1 MMDKLTQK
9 TRELIDGKNF
19 ANVATLMPDGSP
31 QISTTWVDREEDRVI
46 INTTVGRVKT
56 RNIKRDPRIAIS
68 IFKSDDP
75 YDAVF
80 IRGKVLEIRKEG
92 AEEHIDK
99 LAHKYIGMNYREHGD
114 RVMFIIDPEHIF
126 ATKG

>member
-1 MMDKLTQK
+1 MAELTQK
-9 TRELIDGKNF
+9 AKDLIDGKNF

-31 QISTTWVDREEDRVI
+31 QISTTWVDRDGDKVI
-46 INTTVGRVKT
+46 INTTEGRVKT

-80 IRGKVLEIRKEG
+80 IRGKVLEVKKDG

-114 RVMFIIDPEHIF
+114 RVMFIVDPEHIF
-126 ATKG
+126 ATKS